1 MPASETASR
10 QFAMLA
16 LLLGVALGAGFFAA
30 QVDRRTLED
39 RQLDMLQIEARRK
52 SIEIMSTTLNGN
64 LMGAITLLGLSN
76 AGLPR
81 EARNQLFVADPH
93 IYADLRQMGLAF
105 GADGAFVVGQDG
117 VVKSSWDARDKS
129 STGLDV
135 RFRPYFKTT
144 MTGKTNVYAAVSLS
158 QGRRALYFAAPVIE
172 PASRS
177 TVGAVV
183 ARTDLARVDGLLQ
196 GDFDRALLLSPQD
209 VVFASNQPEWI
220 GSLGVQPSAER
231 LTQIRQLKQFGAMFE
246 RRDPKVLPFDLSRG
260 VRTEGQH
267 RYAVASAEVSW
278 NDPLGPWTVVL
289 MQDLSDSAQ
298 TARAFTLGGLVSTV
312 VLLLGWMGLRLR
324 RSQQRQHQATE
335 QLRQFAKQQEAT
347 AIFRAELSQM
357 AARLQRCERL
367 PELSS
372 VFLEAAREMLDAMQG
387 AVYVASLGT
396 PQRLHLAGAAAA
408 GAAVPTLLN
417 LGEGLLGQCAQERQL
432 RVVPTPGNGPW
443 TLRSGLGN
451 ASPAAL
457 VLAPLLLRDQL
468 VGVVELALLREP
480 DGVQQARLQ
489 EMLSLLT
496 NSLEILRRREGVT
509 GVMGV
514 MPRSPQGRESTLEV
528 NA

>member
-1 MPASETASR
+1 MGGGESVSR
-10 QFAMLA
+10 QLATLA
-16 LLLGVALGAGFFAA
+16 LLLGAAVGAGFVAA

-39 RQLDMLQIEARRK
+39 RQLDVLQIEARRK

-76 AGLPR
+76 TGLPR
-81 EARNQLFVADPH
+81 EARNQIFVSDPR
-93 IYADLRQMGLAF
+93 IYADLRQMGMAF
-105 GADGAFVVGQDG
+105 GADGAFVIGQDG

-135 RFRPYFKTT
+135 SFRPYFKTT

-158 QGRRALYFAAPVIE
+158 QGRRALYFAAPVVE
-172 PASRS
+172 PSSRNA
-177 TVGAVV
+177 VGAVV
-183 ARTDLARVDGLLQ
+183 ARTDLARVDALLQ

-220 GSLGVQPSAER
+220 GSLGVPPSPEQLA
-231 LTQIRQLKQFGAMFE
+231 QIRELKQFGAMFDHS
-246 RRDPKVLPFDLSRG
+246 DPKLLPFDLSRG
-260 VRTEGQH
+260 VRSEGQR

-289 MQDLSDSAQ
+289 MQDLSDTAQ
-298 TARAFTLGGLVSTV
+298 TGRAFTLGGIVAAVT
-312 VLLLGWMGLRLR
+312 LLLGWMGLRLQ
-324 RSQQRQHQATE
+324 RSQHRQRQATE
-335 QLRQFAKQQEAT
+335 QLRRFAKQQEAT
-347 AIFRAELSQM
+347 ASFRAELSQM

-387 AVYVASLGT
+387 AVYVASLGA

-417 LGEGLLGQCAQERQL
+417 LGEGLLGQCAQDRQIKI
-432 RVVPTPGNGPW
+432 VATPSPGPW

-451 ASPAAL
+451 APPAAL

-480 DGVQQARLQ
+480 DAVQQERLQ

-496 NSLEILRRREGVT
+496 NSLEILRRREA
-509 GVMGV
+509 V
-514 MPRSPQGRESTLEV
+514 MPRSAQGRESTLEV